1 MPNGELAPPFGESD
15 GNITR
20 LPQFEPNST
29 SLALRRVN
37 KRQLRRR
44 RQIEE
49 IVRRGH
55 LRSLVKLLKELV
67 RHGLVDRR
75 GLDYRIAAYA
85 AVHAEFIKALGG
97 DRLPTL
103 PLHVIA
109 RNA

>member
-1 MPNGELAPPFGESD
+1 MPNGELAPPFGERGD
-15 GNITR
+15 RNITR
-20 LPQFEPNST
+20 LPQFEPN

-55 LRSLVKLLKELV
+55 LRSLVELLKELV
-67 RHGLVDRR
+67 RHGLVDQR

-85 AVHAEFIKALGG
+85 AVHAELIKALGG

-103 PLHVIA
+103 PLHVTA